1 MSFKQKQKRSAK
13 TVSNKGNSDTRT
25 PKKPTIPRRKNV
37 LNHFLS
43 PFRGKGV
50 VLKGRS
56 FKANTKP
63 KTPPKNENESQ
74 KVRLTAPISTYEK
87 KNPLS
92 RKKAFLIRRPNSIL
106 SKVFL
111 HFRRRRV
118 IGAVAHAERLMNRLY
133 VEPSASTHA
142 SDFNRLKRGLL
153 YVTYTKTNFI
163 FTFTDIDGNVLSRV
177 SSGSMG
183 LDKFTR
189 GSAIATL
196 DATKQVS
203 LVASQKGIV
212 LADIIFRGSGF
223 QNYRITSVLKGLRHS
238 KIGARRVKKDLRTP
252 HGGCRLKKH
261 RRV

>member
-13 TVSNKGNSDTRT
+13 TVSNKGNSGWT
-25 PKKPTIPRRKNV
+25 PKKSTIPRRKNV

-74 KVRLTAPISTYEK
+74 KERLTAPISTYEK
-87 KNPLS
+87 KNTLS

-163 FTFTDIDGNVLSRV
+163 FTFTDIDGNVFL
-177 SSGSMG
+177 G
-183 LDKFTR
+183 
-189 GSAIATL
+189 
-196 DATKQVS
+196 
-203 LVASQKGIV
+203 
-212 LADIIFRGSGF
+212 
-223 QNYRITSVLKGLRHS
+223 Y
-238 KIGARRVKKDLRTP
+238 
-252 HGGCRLKKH
+252 
-261 RRV
+261 